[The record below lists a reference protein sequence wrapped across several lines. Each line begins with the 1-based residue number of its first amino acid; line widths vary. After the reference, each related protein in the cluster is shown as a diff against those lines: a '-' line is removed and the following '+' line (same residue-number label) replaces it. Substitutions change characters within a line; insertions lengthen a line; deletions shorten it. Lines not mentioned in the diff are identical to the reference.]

1 MIGALNVDRLD
12 KRGCY
17 AKPDLGLGRVP
28 VNLIAVVT
36 YTIIKKHQGKI
47 QLTSQLDQG
56 STFRIVLLLLEPL
69 LKMRNTL
76 AMPIEMRPEQLC

>member
-1 MIGALNVDRLD
+1 MLGALSVNRLD
-12 KRGCY
+12 ERRCY
-17 AKPDLGLGRVP
+17 TETNLELGRVP